1 MKPVATL
8 RWCASL
14 ASCASLTSC
23 AWCIGL
29 GLSMVSAAALSGAC
43 DGEVNQY
50 VFNEPILVHGAQFF
64 PGELPGA
71 AAPPPDASPVAASG
85 PVVTSIQ
92 ALNTTVYSGEGGKQL
107 SGRATDDASAV
118 GIRLGDLGSGYW
130 VLPLGNPDPQF
141 PGELTFSALVDFNAS
156 DPAGIEPLRVVAIT
170 ASGVAGT
177 QSDQNLC
184 LASRLPSAPGSTFS
198 NDLTACNPA
207 LNPAEAVFSL
217 VWDADVDLDLHVI
230 TPAGVDVNPKS
241 PLVDPVDAGAS
252 PSKLDPRIDRDSIAL
267 CVPDGWRE
275 EDLAFAT
282 RPASGSVFQI
292 HANLFS
298 ACSKP
303 SVTFTLTVYEA
314 TGTPNVD
321 RHLVQTL
328 QRSGR
333 LTSFDADGDSAG
345 LFVVSYPF

>member
-1 MKPVATL
+1 MSFRAAVL
-8 RWCASL
+8 WCAALGGSL
-14 ASCASLTSC
+14 VA
-23 AWCIGL
+23 
-29 GLSMVSAAALSGAC
+29 AAALTSAC
-43 DGEVNQY
+43 DGEENEY
-50 VFNEPILVHGAQFF
+50 VFTEPIFVHGAQFF
-64 PGELPGA
+64 AGDLPGVVPPPDA
-71 AAPPPDASPVAASG
+71 AAPPAGNG

-107 SGRATDDASAV
+107 SGRATDNASAV
-118 GIRLGDLGSGYW
+118 GIRLGALGSGYW

-156 DPAGIEPLRVVAIT
+156 DPPGLEPLRVVAVT
-170 ASGVAGT
+170 PDGVAGI

-184 LASRLPSAPGSTFS
+184 LASRLPSAPGSAFS

-207 LNPAEAVFSL
+207 LNPADAVFSL

-230 TPAGVDVNPKS
+230 TPAGVDVNAKN
-241 PLVDPVDAGAS
+241 PLVDPVDAGQT

-282 RPASGSVFQI
+282 RPASGSIFQL

-333 LTSFDADGDSAG
+333 LTSFDADGDSSG
-345 LFVVSYPF
+345 LFIVSYPF